1 MNVEFSRMVADS
13 GRYNVQS
20 VIHMLNTVLAQW
32 YPASEA
38 RAMTRLIFHHLRGW
52 DVTDM
57 VIHSEDKITP
67 LTLQSIDEILARLE
81 QHEPLQY
88 ILREARFY
96 GMDFEVNGATLIPRQ
111 ETEELVDIVIKE
123 ADGKADLRVL
133 DVGTGSGAIAI
144 ALSRNL
150 RFPEVA
156 AIDISRDALSVARN
170 NAVRLHAN
178 VKFLHADVMKW
189 SPEKDSFDIIVSNP
203 PYVMESEKAGMDK
216 NVLDYEPANALF
228 VPDSDALVFYRRI
241 AGIGRDVLVSGGRI
255 YFEINPL
262 CVGDLVDMMRNMGYD
277 DVELHKDISHRNRFL
292 SARKDK

>member
-1 MNVEFSRMVADS
+1 MSVEFSKMVADS
-13 GRYNVQS
+13 GRDNVQS
-20 VIHMLNTVLAQW
+20 VIHMLNTFLAQW
-32 YPASEA
+32 YPASES

-57 VIHSEDKITP
+57 VIHAEDKITP

-96 GMDFEVNGATLIPRQ
+96 GMDLEVNSATLIPRQ
-111 ETEELVDIVIKE
+111 ETEELVDIVIKD
-123 ADGKADLRVL
+123 ADNQSDLRVL

-150 RFPEVA
+150 RFPEVT
-156 AIDISRDALSVARN
+156 AIDISEDALSVARS
-170 NAVRLHAN
+170 NAARLHAN

-189 SPEKDSFDIIVSNP
+189 CPDRDSLDVIVSNP

-216 NVLDYEPANALF
+216 NVLDYEPATALF

-241 AGIGRDVLVSGGRI
+241 SGIGRDALVSGGRI

-262 CVGDLVDMMRNMGYD
+262 CSDALVDMMRKMDYA
-277 DVELHKDISHRNRFL
+277 DVELHKDISHHNRFL
-292 SARKDK
+292 SARIDK